1 LNTGRRGNAYGFK
14 LESILKLIDTKA
26 NMENRKYTL
35 LHYLVD
41 LVQKKFPEL
50 LNLHEELLNI
60 EEGSKSKFL
69 YQNKKRINNKK
80 ILKN

>member
-1 LNTGRRGNAYGFK
+1 
-14 LESILKLIDTKA
+14 
-26 NMENRKYTL
+26 MENRKYTL

-60 EEGSKSKFL
+60 EEGSKSKF
-69 YQNKKRINNKK
+69 QNQKKKK
-80 ILKN
+80 EI